1 MIVGEDEDKHQ
12 INIATDA
19 SEVKSLHMIPKTL
32 KTVKTLL
39 TVDSIVKHF
48 IPFIC

>member
-19 SEVKSLHMIPKTL
+19 SEVNSLHDSENL
-32 KTVKTLL
+32 KNRKTLL
-39 TVDSIVKHF
+39 TVDSTGKRF